1 MVKESKKVLVEEI
14 KQKIS
19 AAELIMF
26 SQYKGLTV
34 ADDRDLRRSIHFA
47 KAEYCVYKNTLVAI
61 AFKDLNIEVDD
72 KQLTGPT
79 AYIFAKDPL
88 APAKALMTFCKDHE
102 SVTVKGGVF
111 QKQSVGAA
119 DIKELAAM
127 PSREELL
134 SKLVYLL
141 QSPISG
147 LVNVLQGPIRKLVY
161 GLNAVA
167 EKKPQ

>member
-26 SQYKGLTV
+26 SQYKGLKV
-34 ADDRDLRRSIHFA
+34 ADDRSLRRGIHFA
-47 KAEYCVYKNTLVAI
+47 NGEYCVYKNTLVAL
-61 AFKDLNIEVDD
+61 AFKGLDITVDE

-79 AYIFAKDPL
+79 AYIFTKEPVASAKVL
-88 APAKALMTFCKDHE
+88 TAFCKEHE

-111 QKQSVGAA
+111 QKQCIGAA
-119 DIKELAAM
+119 DIKELADL
-127 PSREELL
+127 PSREALL
-134 SKLVYLL
+134 AKLVYLL

-167 EKKPQ
+167 EKI